1 MPASS
6 TSWCWTVSSA
16 RSRAV
21 TTMSRPPR
29 ACSSSW
35 ASSSWK
41 WVRVVSDTLA
51 DLAGDVSLRARVGRV
66 GEDLV
71 GVVELDDA
79 AAPVLLVVE
88 LHREERGLVGHAG
101 RLLHV
106 VGDDHDRVLALEV
119 HHQVLDLPR
128 GDRVERRAGLVHQDH
143 VGLDR
148 EAARDAETLLLA
160 ARHAEGV
167 GLEPVPDLVP
177 ERRVGQRALYEV
189 VHVP

>member
-16 RSRAV
+16 RSSAV

-66 GEDLV
+66 GEDLLC
-71 GVVELDDA
+71 GVELHDAPSPVLFALVELD
-79 AAPVLLVVE
+79 
-88 LHREERGLVGHAG
+88 REVGRHVRHAG
-101 RLLHV
+101 GLLHV
-106 VGDDHDRVLALEV
+106 VRHDHDRVLLLQLE
-119 HHQVLDLPR
+119 H
-128 GDRVERRAGLVHQDH
+128 
-143 VGLDR
+143 
-148 EAARDAETLLLA
+148 
-160 ARHAEGV
+160 
-167 GLEPVPDLVP
+167 
-177 ERRVGQRALYEV
+177 
-189 VHVP
+189 